1 MDKDGRTQD
10 TGSEPHG
17 RVPGIPGRGLWALLS
32 TAGLMALVAAAVFGM
47 SASAE
52 ADKGKKPTPTPTP
65 AVATSTP
72 TSTPS
77 TPFVLTTTATGTPTP
92 AQTPPPPP
100 ELRTLPL
107 GPLPSERAVVHTGD
121 GDCLN
126 VRPVPSKK
134 FESDPRFCLN
144 EGEIVYLYGDPVDAD
159 GETWRYAL
167 GRGWL
172 ATRYVRREA
181 AAQPDLLDGF
191 AGVMLSTTRSKPDN
205 DNVVDYVVLE
215 RDGELRSLGSVSFR
229 YWGIGGG
236 QPIISPDGRYVAHSD
251 YRDGGG
257 RRLIVEHL
265 DSGSA
270 YVLPGMREGSWGP
283 TGKLL
288 VYPSDCYEDCS
299 WFFGILD
306 TSTGEV
312 ASFTLPGEKRGSAE
326 WLPDGSG
333 LLAVADCTRLFRVG
347 LDGDATFLGQ
357 SSEEAG
363 ACLGGLSLS
372 PDGKYGVAGGIYSP
386 LWIVEPETGAVREFE
401 RARRIVEP
409 AGKCG
414 GSIGRL
420 VDILNGERIVY
431 HESLAAKGS
440 NGITIGDLRTGER
453 RVLSFWN
460 IADLRTIGPDRV
472 TFTSFE
478 QMDDLGFQLTWLL
491 DTRTGEARPIAVG
504 TGAGWLR

>member
-1 MDKDGRTQD
+1 
-10 TGSEPHG
+10 
-17 RVPGIPGRGLWALLS
+17 
-32 TAGLMALVAAAVFGM
+32 MALVVAAVFGVT
-47 SASAE
+47 ASAAE
-52 ADKGKKPTPTPTP
+52 DKGKKPTPAAT
-65 AVATSTP
+65 AASATSTP
-72 TSTPS
+72 TSTPG
-77 TPFVLTTTATGTPTP
+77 TPFVSTP
-92 AQTPPPPP
+92 APVASRTPVQTLPPPR
-100 ELRTLPL
+100 EQRTLPL
-107 GPLPSERAVVHTGD
+107 GPLPSDRAIVHTGD

-126 VRPVPSKK
+126 VRPVPSKM

-144 EGEIVYLYGDPVDAD
+144 EREIVYLYGDPVEAD

-172 ATRYVRREA
+172 ATRYVRMECCPARA
-181 AAQPDLLDGF
+181 LDGF
-191 AGVMLSTTRSKPDN
+191 AGVMLSTTRSKADN
-205 DNVVDYVVLE
+205 KNAVDYVVLE
-215 RDGELRSLGSVSFR
+215 PSGDLRSLGSVSFR

-236 QPIISPDGRYVAHSD
+236 QPTISPDGRYVAHSD
-251 YRDGGG
+251 YEDGRGH
-257 RRLIVEHL
+257 RLLVEHL
-265 DSGSA
+265 ESGSA

-283 TGKLL
+283 AGKLL
-288 VYPSDCYEDCS
+288 VYPSDCYEDCP

-312 ASFTLPGEKRGSAE
+312 AKFTLPGEKRGSAD

-333 LLAVADCTRLFRVG
+333 LLAVADCTRLFQVS
-347 LDGDATFLGQ
+347 LDGDPTFLGQ
-357 SSEEAG
+357 ANDTG

-372 PDGKYGVAGGIYSP
+372 PDGKYGIAGGIYSP

-401 RARRIVEP
+401 RAPRIVEP

-414 GSIGRL
+414 GSVGRL
-420 VDILNGERIVY
+420 VDILNGARIVY

-440 NGITIGDLRTGER
+440 NGITIGDLRTGAR

-478 QMDDLGFQLTWLL
+478 QMDDLNFQLTWLL
-491 DTRTGEARPIAVG
+491 DTSTGEARPVAVG
-504 TGAGWLR
+504 NGAGWIR